1 MLRSLRRNCTD
12 RGSARNVLTTGT
24 KLYFPASV
32 LVEDDNRLLDH
43 RKYIQERSADMK
55 RLIVMKLGLLL
66 VAAIVGV
73 TVASAGGGDVT
84 NVDASYAG
92 QEVEV
97 AVGES
102 LVLALESNRTTGFQW
117 ALVENSD
124 QTALQHAGHKYV
136 PYENTDPPLPGVGGK
151 ELWSFKALKEGKSTI
166 FMEYSQPWDG
176 GIKQARTFTLTVVVK

>member
-1 MLRSLRRNCTD
+1 
-12 RGSARNVLTTGT
+12 
-24 KLYFPASV
+24 
-32 LVEDDNRLLDH
+32 
-43 RKYIQERSADMK
+43 MK
-55 RLIVMKLGLLL
+55 RAILVKLGLLL
-66 VAAIVGV
+66 IAVIVGV

-151 ELWSFKALKEGKSTI
+151 ELWTFKALKKGTSTI
-166 FMEYSQPWDG
+166 SMEYSQPWEG
-176 GIKQARTFTLTVVVK
+176 GEKAAETFVLTVLVR

>member
-1 MLRSLRRNCTD
+1 
-12 RGSARNVLTTGT
+12 
-24 KLYFPASV
+24 
-32 LVEDDNRLLDH
+32 
-43 RKYIQERSADMK
+43 MK
-55 RLIVMKLGLLL
+55 RVIVVKLGLLL
-66 VAAIVGV
+66 IAVIVGV

-97 AVGES
+97 ALGES

-151 ELWSFKALKEGKSTI
+151 ELWTFKALKKGKSTI
-166 FMEYSQPWDG
+166 SMEYSQPWEG
-176 GIKQARTFTLTVVVK
+176 GEKAAETFVMTVLVR

>member
-1 MLRSLRRNCTD
+1 
-12 RGSARNVLTTGT
+12 
-24 KLYFPASV
+24 
-32 LVEDDNRLLDH
+32 
-43 RKYIQERSADMK
+43 MK
-55 RLIVMKLGLLL
+55 RVIVVKLGLLL
-66 VAAIVGV
+66 IAVIVGV

-124 QTALQHAGHKYV
+124 QTTLQHAGHKYV

-151 ELWSFKALKEGKSTI
+151 ELWTFKALKKGKSTI
-166 FMEYSQPWDG
+166 SMEYSQPWEG
-176 GIKQARTFTLTVVVK
+176 GEKAAETFVMTVLVR

>member
-1 MLRSLRRNCTD
+1 
-12 RGSARNVLTTGT
+12 
-24 KLYFPASV
+24 
-32 LVEDDNRLLDH
+32 
-43 RKYIQERSADMK
+43 MK
-55 RLIVMKLGLLL
+55 RVIVVKLGLLL
-66 VAAIVGV
+66 IAVIVGV

-102 LVLALESNRTTGFQW
+102 LVLALESNQTTGFQW

-151 ELWSFKALKEGKSTI
+151 ELWTFKALKKGTSTI
-166 FMEYSQPWDG
+166 SMEYSQLWEG
-176 GIKQARTFTLTVVVK
+176 GEKAAETFVLTVLVR

>member
-1 MLRSLRRNCTD
+1 
-12 RGSARNVLTTGT
+12 
-24 KLYFPASV
+24 
-32 LVEDDNRLLDH
+32 
-43 RKYIQERSADMK
+43 MK

-66 VAAIVGV
+66 VAVIVGV

-97 AVGES
+97 TAGES
-102 LVLALESNRTTGFQW
+102 LVLALESNPTTGFQW
-117 ALVENSD
+117 VLVENSD

-151 ELWSFKALKEGKSTI
+151 ELWTFKALKKGTSTI
-166 FMEYSQPWDG
+166 SMEYSQPWEG
-176 GIKQARTFTLTVVVK
+176 GEKAAETFVLTVLVR

>member
-1 MLRSLRRNCTD
+1 M
-12 RGSARNVLTTGT
+12 GT

-66 VAAIVGV
+66 VAAIVGA
-73 TVASAGGGDVT
+73 TVALAGSGDV
-84 NVDASYAG
+84 
-92 QEVEV
+92 V
-97 AVGES
+97 AVDGSFADKEIK
-102 LVLALESNRTTGFQW
+102 LQVGDTLEVALESNLTTGFQW
-117 ALVENSD
+117 VLVENSD
-124 QTALQHAGHKYV
+124 ETALQQVGHVYV
-136 PYENTDPPLPGVGGK
+136 PYGNTNPPLPGVGGV
-151 ELWSFKALKEGKSTI
+151 ELWSFKALKEGQSTI